1 MAAIPKQKNLT
12 VYRGD
17 AWAIQLAVKDNG
29 SVVDL
34 TGIPILSQ
42 VKRDTNKTTPYLIQL
57 RVEREDVDGIFV
69 LYLTPEDTANLDSG
83 TYKYDVQV
91 GNSTLI
97 YGDFLIMPDVSR
109 AI

>member
-1 MAAIPKQKNLT
+1 MSAIPQLKNLT
-12 VYRGD
+12 MYRGD

-29 SVVDL
+29 SPVDL
-34 TGIPILSQ
+34 TGIPILCQ

-57 RVEREDVDGIFV
+57 RVEREDVNGIFV
-69 LYLTPEDTANLDSG
+69 LYLEPADTENLDAR

-97 YGDFLIMPDVSR
+97 YGDFVIMPDVSR
-109 AI
+109 AV